1 VNKVLL
7 AEMSSREFRDALEE
21 TDTAVVPVASTE
33 VLGDHGPLGA
43 DTFVADAVALA
54 VARRAGCVVAP
65 TIPVGDA
72 TELRFW
78 PGTIWVD
85 GDLLARLYLQVCESL
100 LRHGIRRILFLNTHL
115 GNLRAVDRCGRE
127 LRRQGVLAAQVDW
140 WRVAFGCAGDLVES
154 SQSPTG
160 HGGEIL
166 ASVVLA
172 VSPVP
177 IDFGKTVP
185 EAPRPAAGF
194 HAKGSA
200 VGGGPF
206 YTYPDFRDFTGSG
219 GWGDPSKATAEK
231 GRVILERAVE
241 RIVAFVGELK
251 GQALP
256 EMRPEV

>member
-1 VNKVLL
+1 MKKFLL
-7 AEMSSREFRDALEE
+7 AEMSSRELREILRE
-21 TDTAVVPVASTE
+21 TDTALLPVASTE
-33 VLGDHGPLGA
+33 VLGEHGPLGA
-43 DTFVADAVALA
+43 DTFVADAVARA
-54 VARRAGCVVAP
+54 VAERAGCVAAP

-72 TELRFW
+72 AELRFW
-78 PGTIWVD
+78 PGTIWLD
-85 GDLLARLYLQVCESL
+85 GELLARVYLQICESL
-100 LRHGIRRILFLNTHL
+100 RRHGVRRILFLNTHL

-140 WRVAFGCAGDLVES
+140 WRVAFACAGDLVES
-154 SQSPTG
+154 TQSPTG

-177 IDFGKTVP
+177 VDFGKASP

-194 HAKGSA
+194 HAQGSA

-206 YTYPDFRDFTGSG
+206 YTYPDFRDFTASG

-231 GRVILERAVE
+231 GRVILERAVD
-241 RIVAFVGELK
+241 RIVAFVGQLK
-251 GQALP
+251 NQALP
-256 EMRPEV
+256 ETQPEV